1 MVSRLFAEVREKRGL
16 SYSAYSYFSPMRFE
30 GPFIAGLQT
39 KTEQVDE
46 ALSVLME
53 NINRYIEIGPTEE
66 ELIASKKNI
75 TGGSPLRID
84 SNGKILNYVVAIG
97 YYKLSLDYLETF
109 NANVDAVTINQI
121 KDAFKRRLIPDK
133 LVTVRVGALV
143 EGSKVGP

>member
-1 MVSRLFAEVREKRGL
+1 M
-16 SYSAYSYFSPMRFE
+16 
-30 GPFIAGLQT
+30 
-39 KTEQVDE
+39 
-46 ALSVLME
+46 
-53 NINRYIEIGPTEE
+53 
-66 ELIASKKNI
+66 
-75 TGGSPLRID
+75 RID